1 MNQDILITDG
11 MLQSTGEE
19 GVKTR
24 RSVWI
29 ILAVGFTVLIIASWC
44 VWKYVFLGNSYTK
57 LVSTGVYVNSAIYM
71 PDVKLEETPTEE
83 NVGELVGFVSFDNKK
98 KSKIRAFRYL
108 PIDEEAVRII
118 IPNKGNYDVYV
129 FDGYVPDG
137 TDRWPAELLKD
148 AAYAEIVGHDTQGEV
163 TEKVLITEE
172 KTLSELTLSLSQL
185 GVQRSQTE
193 ISQRY
198 FDIFKDR
205 FSEGAIWINDDG
217 RLCKKDSFVQS
228 RLFNMIHENEKK
240 IIIHMEDH
248 TKLIYNY
255 YPAAGLIQ
263 CYYGYFLSEVQVE
276 QINRLIGVS

>member
-1 MNQDILITDG
+1 MNRDKLITDG

-24 RSVWI
+24 RSAWI

-83 NVGELVGFVSFDNKK
+83 NVGEFVGFVSLDNIK

-148 AAYAEIVGHDTQGEV
+148 AAYAEIVGNDTQGEV

-198 FDIFKDR
+198 YDIFKDR

-263 CYYGYFLSEVQVE
+263 CYYGYFLSDAQVK
-276 QINRLIGVS
+276 QINLLIGLK